1 MTGSD
6 KSAVEHTAVE
16 CISNSGICFDTTTI
30 TIMHSLVTCKLTLG
44 RLNLI
49 YIVYKVSVCTAH
61 KTLCFHYTTLCTV
74 RIIRNVWM
82 DSIQS
87 FELTT
92 WWRCVR
98 LLPGSRGLGKHVHCG
113 LQVPE
118 HEKPQQCRNIC
129 TVDGNTQHEDHIHIN
144 SQVIKQGKNSKT
156 FVMPCAL
163 GSGLTMSNCGSTNGL
178 NK

>member
-61 KTLCFHYTTLCTV
+61 KTLCFHYTTLLNLCRTTGTV
-74 RIIRNVWM
+74 YSKNHTKCMNGQHSKFWINNLVKMRKVTARLSRVRQACPLWLAGTRTWETTTV
-82 DSIQS
+82 SKHLHS
-87 FELTT
+87 GREHTT
-92 WWRCVR
+92 WR
-98 LLPGSRGLGKHVHCG
+98 PHSH
-113 LQVPE
+113 
-118 HEKPQQCRNIC
+118 
-129 TVDGNTQHEDHIHIN
+129 
-144 SQVIKQGKNSKT
+144 
-156 FVMPCAL
+156 
-163 GSGLTMSNCGSTNGL
+163 
-178 NK
+178 